1 MSTPIETNTEELQE
15 VLQQV
20 YNLPSRS
27 GGSAWDMTIRCHR
40 ENSDDFGVINITT
53 SDIAVDPTEVAN
65 TLSKIGNGESVNVR
79 MLGRYCYGSLTTF
92 GMFTPSH
99 IEYRND
105 LHITFVVGNDY
116 EPYIIMLEISSYNH
130 EVMNVKITKL
140 ATAT

>member
-15 VLQQV
+15 ILQQV
-20 YNLPSRS
+20 YDLPNRS

-40 ENSDDFGVINITT
+40 DNIDDFGVINITT

-79 MLGRYCYGSLTTF
+79 MLGRYRYGSLTTL
-92 GMFTPSH
+92 GVFTPTH
-99 IEYRND
+99 IEHRNNLEIAFFID
-105 LHITFVVGNDY
+105 NNY
-116 EPYIIMLEISSYNH
+116 EPYTIMLTISSYNA
-130 EVMNVKITKL
+130 EVSNVRITKL